1 MPAASRACWVRGLSR
16 TATSSVIVSTPDQRC
31 LASESLSLTFQ
42 WTLKLAYNGSRVDVE
57 VEDYERGQESKI
69 AYKSPIS
76 FDVRGCTAPDPW
88 LKPSVLA

>member
-1 MPAASRACWVRGLSR
+1 MDV
-16 TATSSVIVSTPDQRC
+16 
-31 LASESLSLTFQ
+31 
-42 WTLKLAYNGSRVDVE
+42 KLVYDGSRVDVE

-69 AYKSPIS
+69 AYKSLIS